1 MKKIFLLSIAVIICS
16 TISAQLNVESTG
28 KVNVQ
33 SAGNQLPTMF
43 AVGPSMNIYNDHKLA
58 SAVHIRPNT
67 IARTVGIY
75 CKACAVDAQTFSR
88 SFGTYSVGGNAT
100 SGYNYGVVGTIDG
113 TNYGAGIYG
122 SSINVTGYVPGLYAG
137 YFNGETYVNGTLT
150 ATNVITPSD
159 VRLKTNITNIS
170 NTDQTLDNLMKVN
183 VLSYNYKKQE
193 VPEAERDTIQEATL
207 MALNKKWESDAKER
221 HFGFSAQEIQ
231 ELYPDL
237 VKEGQDGF
245 LGVNYVEMV
254 PLLLRCIQELKQ
266 ELDIIKGETKTMTRS
281 IGDEATDF
289 SNIAKD
295 NVLYQNTPNPFK
307 EQTVIRFKL
316 ADNIQNASI
325 CIFDMN
331 GRLLKK
337 IPVSSEMDRIS
348 IGSYEFGEG
357 IFLYSLI
364 VNGQEV
370 DTKKM
375 IITS

>member
-1 MKKIFLLSIAVIICS
+1 M
-16 TISAQLNVESTG
+16 
-28 KVNVQ
+28 
-33 SAGNQLPTMF
+33 
-43 AVGPSMNIYNDHKLA
+43 
-58 SAVHIRPNT
+58 
-67 IARTVGIY
+67 
-75 CKACAVDAQTFSR
+75 
-88 SFGTYSVGGNAT
+88 
-100 SGYNYGVVGTIDG
+100 
-113 TNYGAGIYG
+113 
-122 SSINVTGYVPGLYAG
+122 
-137 YFNGETYVNGTLT
+137 NGTLT